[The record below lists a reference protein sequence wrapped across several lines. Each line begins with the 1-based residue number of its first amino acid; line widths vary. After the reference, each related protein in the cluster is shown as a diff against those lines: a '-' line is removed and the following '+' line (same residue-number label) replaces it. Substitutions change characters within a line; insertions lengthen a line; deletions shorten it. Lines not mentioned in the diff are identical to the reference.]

1 MHLGFYFPEL
11 SFGEKEGSAKHQLQ
25 TLLITI
31 TEKCA
36 LSKDKRLLATS
47 NSLYF
52 ANAELRFS

>member
-11 SFGEKEGSAKHQLQ
+11 SFGEKEGSVKHQLQ

-36 LSKDKRLLATS
+36 LSKD
-47 NSLYF
+47 
-52 ANAELRFS
+52 FSPQAIHFTMQMQN